1 MDMPKIMTVSPDVER
16 RRRAVGS
23 VLGSLLIEGI
33 EVGADARAIA
43 DRYIAGEITV
53 DELVEENLRLTS
65 G

>member
-1 MDMPKIMTVSPDVER
+1 MDIPKIMTVSPDVER

-23 VLGSLLIEGI
+23 VLGSLRIEGI